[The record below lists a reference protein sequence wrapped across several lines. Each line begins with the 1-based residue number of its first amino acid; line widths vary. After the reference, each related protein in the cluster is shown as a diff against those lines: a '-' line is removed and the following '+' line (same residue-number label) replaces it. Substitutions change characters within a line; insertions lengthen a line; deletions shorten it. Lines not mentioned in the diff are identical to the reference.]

1 MILKALFER
10 IPAVLCQG
18 SWGTDI
24 ASVAIC
30 SKEVTNNSLFIC
42 IKGMEQDGHQYIQEA
57 AERGAA
63 ACLVEETFWKKS
75 ASVHGNL
82 KQAEKK
88 TSAYGELKL
97 PEQMT
102 IVSVQNTREA
112 AAFYRYPSKELKV
125 IGITGTK
132 GKTSTTFM
140 IRDILEAAG
149 YKTGLLGTIDYEIGE
164 EKKRAERT
172 TPEAIDIQRYLRKM
186 ADSGCR
192 FAVMEV
198 SSQGL
203 KLHRSDGIL
212 FDVGVFTNL
221 GRDHIGPKE
230 HKDMAEYA
238 HYKSLLFQKCCFGI
252 GNIDDPYYREIFKDA
267 SCQVCTYSCRQ
278 KADVQASDIML
289 VNRNGQLGTFF
300 KVNGEEY
307 AVSAPGEFSVYNAVA
322 AITVCRHYGID
333 QEIIRKALKTIR
345 VPRRVEVIDNDRGY
359 LLLIDYAHNAMSL
372 KNILKTMRRYHP
384 RQLWVLF
391 GCGGGRSAARRR
403 EMGCVAGKYAD
414 FTVIT
419 SDNPRYEEPERI
431 MQTIEEGMKET
442 KGQYQMMV
450 DRKEAMR
457 FMLAQGRP
465 GDILILAGKGHE
477 QYQEIKGDYLPFN
490 ERKIAQEIL
499 ADLD

>member
-24 ASVAIC
+24 ASIAMC

-88 TSAYGELKL
+88 TSTYGELKL

-307 AVSAPGEFSVYNAVA
+307 AVSAPGAFSVYNAVA

-345 VPRRVEVIDNDRGY
+345 VPGRVEVIDNDRGY

-372 KNILKTMRRYHP
+372 KNILETMRRYHP

>member
-18 SWGTDI
+18 SWDTDI
-24 ASVAIC
+24 ASIAMC

-63 ACLVEETFWKKS
+63 ACLVEEVFWKKS

-82 KQAEKK
+82 KQPEKK

-102 IVSVQNTREA
+102 IVSVQNTREAAAWAA

-172 TPEAIDIQRYLRKM
+172 TPEAIDIQCYLRKM

-278 KADVQASDIML
+278 KADVHIML

-307 AVSAPGEFSVYNAVA
+307 AVSAPGKFSVYNAVA

-345 VPRRVEVIDNDRGY
+345 VPGRVEVIDNDRGY

-372 KNILKTMRRYHP
+372 KNILETMRRYHP

-442 KGQYQMMV
+442 K
-450 DRKEAMR
+450 
-457 FMLAQGRP
+457 
-465 GDILILAGKGHE
+465 
-477 QYQEIKGDYLPFN
+477 
-490 ERKIAQEIL
+490 EIL